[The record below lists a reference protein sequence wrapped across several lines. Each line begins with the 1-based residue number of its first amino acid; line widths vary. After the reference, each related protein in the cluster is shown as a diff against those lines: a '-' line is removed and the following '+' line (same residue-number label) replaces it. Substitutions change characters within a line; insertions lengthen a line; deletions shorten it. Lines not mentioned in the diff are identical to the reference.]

1 MTMLLSCLWLK
12 KNLLSAWPPKFFHSA
27 VAQWHPC
34 PLLCPVTPDI
44 LTILQHGPIRYQ
56 NPGHV
61 IKLDQSEASI
71 RVPSPVMLPLTSWQS
86 LLDSSWLGPNAHWAL
101 FRCELTFTHTLS
113 NYHYFRMLDSK
124 TSDFLSQND
133 PFWFL
138 DHLVVSI
145 GYPKGSLL
153 IFHKKNWISLNS
165 VLDSQPDK
173 IISLFFLK

>member
-101 FRCELTFTHTLS
+101 FRCELTFTHCRTIIISGCLTPKLLIL
-113 NYHYFRMLDSK
+113 YPKY
-124 TSDFLSQND
+124 D

-145 GYPKGSLL
+145 GHPKGSLL
-153 IFHKKNWISLNS
+153 NFHKKNWISLSS
-165 VLDSQPDK
+165 VSDSQPYK
-173 IISLFFLK
+173 IISLYFLK